1 MSANEL
7 VRIDE
12 MLATRGGDL
21 PAMADFRRVL
31 PGLSMT
37 RCDESD
43 VAGEQVFR
51 EYPLCK
57 LYLVDGNNHC
67 WQLTQDPT
75 VATGI
80 VVTRKESQA

>member
-1 MSANEL
+1 MSADEL

-12 MLATRGGDL
+12 MLATQGAEL
-21 PAMADFRRVL
+21 PAPAHFRGIL

-43 VAGEQVFR
+43 LSGEQVFR
-51 EYPLCK
+51 EYPQCK